1 MKFRRAMIGESIFG
15 VAFVRVCERNRR
27 PLPAPVRAWR
37 MLRITALF
45 LLFALFTVAVTAFA
59 SVRRRERFMRWWAG
73 TVLRALG
80 VRLMCARSP
89 AFGAGPALL
98 VANHVSSIDPILI
111 SAVQPACFVAKAELG
126 SGAWLRWLLAEAG
139 TIFIDRR
146 KLDGVLRALAAMHE
160 AFDAG
165 ERVALFPEATIC
177 ATAEP
182 RPFNS
187 ALLQPGSD
195 GVPLYFVALSLTR
208 ADGTHCPEA
217 DFPRG
222 RSFAAGFW
230 RLAGV
235 PALVARVEV
244 VGPVDYS
251 GVDRK
256 RIARSAH
263 NAIQRALSAG
273 AGEAQRGAARN
284 LMIAPIERATTWC
297 R

>member
-1 MKFRRAMIGESIFG
+1 MKLRQVMIGESIFD
-15 VAFVRVCERNRR
+15 AASERVCERNRR
-27 PLPAPVRAWR
+27 PLPAPARAWR

-45 LLFALFTVAVTAFA
+45 LLFALFTAGVTAFA

-80 VRLMCARSP
+80 VKLMCTRSP

-111 SAVQPACFVAKAELG
+111 SAIRPACFVAKAELG

-146 KLDGVLRALAAMHE
+146 KRDDVLRALAAMHE

-165 ERVALFPEATIC
+165 EQVALFPEAAIC

-182 RPFNS
+182 HPFNS

-195 GVPLYFVALSLTR
+195 GVPLYFVALRLTH
-208 ADGTHCPEA
+208 ADGTPCPES

-222 RSFAAGFW
+222 RSFSAGFW

-235 PALVARVEV
+235 RALVARVEV
-244 VGPVDYS
+244 VGPVDFS
-251 GVDRK
+251 GVNRK
-256 RIARSAH
+256 RIARRAY
-263 NAIQRALSAG
+263 NAINCALSSHAIP
-273 AGEAQRGAARN
+273 AAQRNQAQYPTG
-284 LMIAPIERATTWC
+284 
-297 R
+297 